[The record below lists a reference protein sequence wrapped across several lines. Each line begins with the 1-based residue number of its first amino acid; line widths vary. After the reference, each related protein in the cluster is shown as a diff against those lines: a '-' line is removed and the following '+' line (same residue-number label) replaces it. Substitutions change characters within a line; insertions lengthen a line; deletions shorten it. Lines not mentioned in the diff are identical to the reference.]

1 MQLRIKTTGFKLTE
15 GIRLLA
21 EEKIL
26 LPIQKRLSRELPPEH
41 VLDIELAK
49 TTNHHEEG
57 KIWKCEANIALPQ
70 RQRTV
75 YAVALAESLEAAID
89 DAKYEV
95 EREIIDYK
103 QKKSSRFLKMARGLK
118 DSTHV
123 TRLARMPGEL
133 YRWIRRK

>member
-1 MQLRIKTTGFKLTE
+1 M
-15 GIRLLA
+15 A

-26 LPIQKRLSRELPPEH
+26 IPIQKRLSREHSPDH

-49 TTNHHEEG
+49 TTQHHEEG

-70 RQRTV
+70 RQRTI

-89 DAKYEV
+89 DAKYEI
-95 EREIIDYK
+95 EREIMDYK
-103 QKKSSRFLKMARGLK
+103 EKRFSKFVKMARDLK
-118 DSTHV
+118 DRTHV
-123 TRLARMPGEL
+123 TRLAQMPGDL